1 MKVGRQVVKYLLV
14 VIVALG
20 ITIAATSCGFFG
32 GNEKPIR
39 PTNNISDNQI
49 SADKDE
55 TAIGEKDE
63 AAVDNETE
71 GSFEWEEENYG
82 GITSGNDDETVNVPQ
97 KEDGGEDAVVPST
110 PNADNVV
117 EDEGAKAYK
126 DGMELTVNEYGGY
139 TVTDY
144 DGKAASIA
152 IPETYNGKTI
162 TKIGA
167 WAFKDC
173 TGITSVSVPSGVTV
187 IDTGAFYGC
196 SSLNELTVAA
206 GNKVYRSEGNCIISI
221 VTQELMIGCKGSV
234 IPEKNVK
241 SIANYA
247 FYGCTGLE
255 NINIPQNITEIGVSS
270 FEDCVSLTEITFP
283 ETLTE
288 IKSSAFERC
297 EALESITFTSKEK
310 SKSAVIGS
318 SAFEGCESLNS
329 IVFNNAVEKIGIQ
342 AFYDCT
348 SLVEV
353 TVPDAVKEI
362 GESAFGGCVSLENI
376 TVPFVG
382 KNNYENYHNLGYIF
396 KIRKNEVGEILCRN
410 KNRL

>member
-32 GNEKPIR
+32 ENEKPIR

-71 GSFEWEEENYG
+71 GSFDEKEENYG
-82 GITSGNDDETVNVPQ
+82 GITSEKGDEVVDVPT
-97 KEDGGEDAVVPST
+97 KEDSGTNTVVPSN

-117 EDEGAKAYK
+117 EDEGEKAYK

-173 TGITSVSVPSGVTV
+173 TGITSVFVPSGVTV

-196 SSLNELTVAA
+196 SSLNELKVVA

-255 NINIPQNITEIGVSS
+255 NINSPQNITEIGVSS
-270 FEDCVSLTEITFP
+270 FEDCVS
-283 ETLTE
+283 
-288 IKSSAFERC
+288 S
-297 EALESITFTSKEK
+297 
-310 SKSAVIGS
+310 
-318 SAFEGCESLNS
+318 
-329 IVFNNAVEKIGIQ
+329 
-342 AFYDCT
+342 
-348 SLVEV
+348 
-353 TVPDAVKEI
+353 
-362 GESAFGGCVSLENI
+362 
-376 TVPFVG
+376 
-382 KNNYENYHNLGYIF
+382 
-396 KIRKNEVGEILCRN
+396 RKH
-410 KNRL
+410 